1 MTEEQLAKKREIA
14 RGMLNRY
21 LGTDYFHTVPSDF
34 GKYVLL
40 TNFSSYF
47 WKFVDLMD
55 RADQNDIKTYVG
67 DESKPM
73 RFAYSPAAGLTMIN
87 FGIGA
92 PNAALAADLLG
103 CFDTKAALFL
113 GKCGGLNDHKRKIG
127 IGDFILPTAA
137 IRGDGTS
144 DSYYPREV
152 PALPSFQLHK
162 VIAEQLDNN
171 KFDGCPISAYHC
183 GTVYTTNR
191 RLWEHD
197 EQFKEYLKLLRCIGI
212 EMETAAFFIAAFHNH
227 IPHGALLLVS
237 DMPLVK
243 AKDDQIDLLTVDA
256 QYHVG
261 MGIQSMKV
269 VKNSGKSVR
278 YWGHYPSAEECELG
292 VRGLAMLAGDDEHE
306 T

>member
-1 MTEEQLAKKREIA
+1 MTPEEQLAKKREIA
-14 RGMLNRY
+14 RGMISRY
-21 LGTDYFHTVPSDF
+21 LGSTVSMPSDF

-40 TNFSSYF
+40 TNFSGYLY
-47 WKFVDLMD
+47 KFVELMD
-55 RADQNDIKTYVG
+55 AAVSNAPIDVNGKTYVG
-67 DESKPM
+67 DTGKPM
-73 RFAYSPAAGLTMIN
+73 QFAYSPSGLTIIN

-113 GKCGGLNDHKRKIG
+113 GKCGGLNDHKRKID

-144 DSYYPREV
+144 DNYYPREV

-162 VIAEQLDNN
+162 VVAEQ
-171 KFDGCPISAYHC
+171 FDRNIFDSADWEEPIYHC

-197 EQFKEYLKLLRCIGI
+197 EQFKDYLKLLRCIGI

-237 DMPLVK
+237 DMPLIQ
-243 AKDDQIDLLTVDA
+243 AKNEQIDSLTLDA

-261 MGIQSMKV
+261 MGIQSLMAI
-269 VKNSGKSVR
+269 KNSGQSVR
-278 YWGHYPSAEECELG
+278 YMG
-292 VRGLAMLAGDDEHE
+292 RR
-306 T
+306 